1 MEAQQ
6 LSDLIS
12 QQLAT
17 SRTETEA
24 ARATVDSLRKDLAR
38 LTSQTQEQASQ
49 LGLQRAERDE
59 LQLALTLERDAKAQA
74 EARAAKLQTE
84 LRLSGEELAAAE
96 QRLERHLQRS
106 SARERQLDEKAQ
118 MRRDVD
124 EAVIAGL
131 QKDVELMRTRLA
143 DARCAPSGS
152 SAGAAAACVV
162 CGFPGW
168 GLRGVPGVVGV

>member
-1 MEAQQ
+1 MPNDAKLMIACVQGVLEVTSSEAQQ
-6 LSDLIS
+6 LQAQLHDAQTLSDLIG

-17 SRTETEA
+17 SRAETEA
-24 ARATVDSLRKDLAR
+24 ARATVDSLREDVAR
-38 LTSQTQEQASQ
+38 LTAQVQEQASQ
-49 LGLQRAERDE
+49 LGLQRAERDQ
-59 LQLALTLERDAKAQA
+59 LQVALTVERDAKALV
-74 EARAAKLQTE
+74 EATAAKLQTE
-84 LRLSGEELAAAE
+84 LRLRGEELQAAE

-143 DARCAPSGS
+143 DAR
-152 SAGAAAACVV
+152 
-162 CGFPGW
+162 
-168 GLRGVPGVVGV
+168 